1 MTMSTAYV
9 LDLND
14 PKAPTLEQWSSM
26 SEDDQRRAVDSL
38 PSEFPRT
45 HPPEGDRHRIPKER
59 ALESLREYFR
69 RLRRRVYL
77 SSELPVYYPGER
89 VFAPDVVA
97 VLDVEPHPR
106 ERWVVSHER
115 RGLDFALEVHV
126 SGNRTKDLE
135 ENVTRYAK
143 LGIPEYFVFEP
154 LRSRLF
160 GYRLLKER
168 SDYQPIVPQ
177 EGRWASSVLG
187 LELAMEGGRIRFYHG
202 SAPLPEAEELIVRL
216 GAMIE
221 DVVTREEEI
230 ARQLEAERQ
239 RADEA
244 ASRAEEAASRA
255 EEAGSRADE
264 AASRAERLA
273 ARLRELGVDPD

>member
-1 MTMSTAYV
+1 MSVAYV

-14 PKAPTLEQWSSM
+14 PQAPTLEQWSSM
-26 SEDDQRRAVDSL
+26 SEDAQRRAVDSL

-89 VFAPDVVA
+89 VFAPDVIA

-106 ERWVVSHER
+106 EKWVVSHER

-143 LGIPEYFVFEP
+143 LGIPEYFVYEP
-154 LRSRLF
+154 LRSRLL
-160 GYRLLKER
+160 GYRLVRER

-177 EGRWASSVLG
+177 EGRWSSSVLG
-187 LELAMEGGRIRFYHG
+187 LDLAMEGGRIRFFHG

-221 DVVTREEEI
+221 EIVTREEEI

-244 ASRAEEAASRA
+244 ASRADEAA
-255 EEAGSRADE
+255 SRADE